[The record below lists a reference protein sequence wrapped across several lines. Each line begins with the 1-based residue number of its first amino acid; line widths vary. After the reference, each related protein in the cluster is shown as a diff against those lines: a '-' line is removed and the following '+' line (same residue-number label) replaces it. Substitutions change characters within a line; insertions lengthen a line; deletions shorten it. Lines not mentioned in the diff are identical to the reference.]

1 MSQYVVYCEDGFRS
15 IAMDDLNDAKEW
27 AHESNQWFVVLD
39 LVTNKV
45 IYTAEQYDFSPYYYK
60 EKTKPKQSVVV

>member
-1 MSQYVVYCEDGFRS
+1 
-15 IAMDDLNDAKEW
+15 MDDLNDAKEW
-27 AHESNQWFVVLD
+27 AHESNQWFEVLD